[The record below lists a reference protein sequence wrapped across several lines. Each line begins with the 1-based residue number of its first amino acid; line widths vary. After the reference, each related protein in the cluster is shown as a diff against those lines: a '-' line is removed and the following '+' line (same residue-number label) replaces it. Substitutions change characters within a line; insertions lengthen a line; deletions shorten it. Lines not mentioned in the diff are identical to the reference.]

1 MASWPIYD
9 EAMLRDDSVEVP
21 VQIMGKVR
29 HRLVVPA
36 DLSAADLEKFALADA
51 KVQEL
56 IAGKTV
62 RKVVVVPGKLVN
74 IVAN

>member
-1 MASWPIYD
+1 
-9 EAMLRDDSVEVP
+9 
-21 VQIMGKVR
+21 MGKVR

-36 DLSAADLEKFALADA
+36 DLSAAELEKLALADD

-62 RKVVVVPGKLVN
+62 RKVVVIPGKLVN